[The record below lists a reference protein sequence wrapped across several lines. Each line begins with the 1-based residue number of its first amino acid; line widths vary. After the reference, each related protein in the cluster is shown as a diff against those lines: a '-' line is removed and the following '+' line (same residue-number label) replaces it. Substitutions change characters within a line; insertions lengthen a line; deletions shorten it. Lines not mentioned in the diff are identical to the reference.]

1 MSSPESSSDSR
12 ESHRH
17 SLERLQLDITG
28 ENDDSDE
35 SYFPP
40 FQSLRP
46 HEGSTGSAILEALP
60 LLRRPSI
67 YLDRAKN
74 SVSLGTG
81 RGRSYGSDDGG
92 QHDDDGEALV
102 RVQSGVK
109 KVEAMTMLWTKKSL
123 IIAYIRS
130 TLWKPS

>member
-1 MSSPESSSDSR
+1 MTSPESGRDSHESDSR
-12 ESHRH
+12 
-17 SLERLQLDITG
+17 SLERLQHDITSDDG
-28 ENDDSDE
+28 ESDE

-40 FQSLRP
+40 FQPRRS

-67 YLDRAKN
+67 YLDRAKS

-92 QHDDDGEALV
+92 QHDDGEALV

-123 IIAYIRS
+123 IIAYIRL
-130 TLWKPS
+130 TLC

>member
-1 MSSPESSSDSR
+1 MSAPESGRDSR
-12 ESHRH
+12 EFPHNR
-17 SLERLQLDITG
+17 SLEGLQPDINSG
-28 ENDDSDE
+28 DDSDE

-40 FQSLRP
+40 FHPRP

-67 YLDRAKN
+67 YLDRAKS
-74 SVSLGTG
+74 SVALGTG

-92 QHDDDGEALV
+92 QNDDGEPLV

-109 KVEAMTMLWTKKSL
+109 KVEAITMLWTRKSL
-123 IIAYIRS
+123 IIAYIRLP
-130 TLWKPS
+130 LWNWR